1 MADGEAPGV
10 NSGAVAVDGDNWAG
24 GGVVSSG
31 DFSGAD
37 VGGLGVDSGV
47 AVADGGGPGVNSRA
61 AAADGE
67 AFGVK
72 VGEGAVWTPG

>member
-1 MADGEAPGV
+1 VAGV
-10 NSGAVAVDGDNWAG
+10 NSGAIAAGGGDWAA
-24 GGVVSSG
+24 GGVVSSS

-37 VGGLGVDSGV
+37 AGGLGVDSGV

-72 VGEGAVWTPG
+72 VGEGAVWTSG

>member
-1 MADGEAPGV
+1 VAGV
-10 NSGAVAVDGDNWAG
+10 NSGAVAADGGDWAG
-24 GGVVSSG
+24 RGVVSSG

-37 VGGLGVDSGV
+37 
-47 AVADGGGPGVNSRA
+47 A

-72 VGEGAVWTPG
+72 VGVGEV

>member
-1 MADGEAPGV
+1 MLLNVGRSSPLAD
-10 NSGAVAVDGDNWAG
+10 DGDWAG

-31 DFSGAD
+31 GFSGAD
-37 VGGLGVDSGV
+37 AGGLGVDSGV

-61 AAADGE
+61 AATDGE

-72 VGEGAVWTPG
+72 VGEGAVWNPG